1 MQVTQLEEQVTR
13 MRTLIEEAEAE
24 INALQSR
31 LDVSVLYQCV
41 CRTSTCIQDRT
52 ALMHGRTIASCISLC
67 TQRVLSTIASVKTH
81 FAYACIVCV
90 YIIG

>member
-1 MQVTQLEEQVTR
+1 
-13 MRTLIEEAEAE
+13 MRILIEEAEAE

-31 LDVSVLYQCV
+31 LTDFDVSVLYQCV

-67 TQRVLSTIASVKTH
+67 TQRVFSTIASVKTH
-81 FAYACIVCV
+81 FAYACIVCL

>member
-1 MQVTQLEEQVTR
+1 MQISQLKEQVTR

-31 LDVSVLYQCV
+31 LTDFDVSVLYWCV

-52 ALMHGRTIASCISLC
+52 AW
-67 TQRVLSTIASVKTH
+67 TH
-81 FAYACIVCV
+81 HS
-90 YIIG
+90 